1 MTLFLRELHFINEC
15 IFKLYKSLV
24 QTGESSF
31 IYILVLCPCDTR
43 LNKKSCVNFKKKN
56 ILI

>member
-43 LNKKSCVNFKKKN
+43 LNKKSCVNFKKKTF
-56 ILI
+56 